1 MRMVFAGCLAGL
13 VMAGGGAAAEIAGGA
28 RAADGATLEVAGKR
42 VSLYGV
48 DAPPAGQS
56 CREWAPQGQRE
67 YRCGALARAFMQS
80 LVAGREVICVEEGA
94 GREGATPATC
104 FADGRDLALALVQ
117 AGWAVAAQ
125 GASSRYVN
133 QEQTARQSRSGL
145 WAGSS
150 ANPDEWRRGAAGTP
164 RR

>member
-1 MRMVFAGCLAGL
+1 MRTIVAVCLAC
-13 VMAGGGAAAEIAGGA
+13 VVITTGGASAEITGAA
-28 RAADGATLEVAGKR
+28 RALEGAMLEMAGKR
-42 VSLYGV
+42 LALYGV

-80 LVAGREVICVEEGA
+80 LVAGREVLCVEEGA
-94 GREGATPATC
+94 GREGAAAATC

-117 AGWAVAAQ
+117 AGWALAAQ
-125 GASSRYVN
+125 GVSSRYVN
-133 QEQTARQSRSGL
+133 QEQIARQARNGL

-150 ANPDEWRRGAAGTP
+150 ANPEEWRRGSAAP

>member
-1 MRMVFAGCLAGL
+1 MRTIVVGCLACA
-13 VMAGGGAAAEIAGGA
+13 VMAASAARAEIAGAA
-28 RAADGATLEVAGKR
+28 RAIDGATLEIAGKR
-42 VSLYGV
+42 IVLYGV
-48 DAPPAGQS
+48 DAPPAGQA

-67 YRCGALARAFMQS
+67 YQCGALARAFMQS
-80 LVAGREVICVEEGA
+80 LVAGREVLCVDEGP
-94 GREGATPATC
+94 GRGGAAATC

-125 GASSRYVN
+125 AASSRYVN
-133 QEQTARQSRSGL
+133 QEQTARQARNGL

-150 ANPDEWRRGAAGTP
+150 ANPEEWRRGSAAP